1 MKIFANFTETTQSAA
16 YITIYVFALVF
27 QTSMIAQPESAYMSP
42 PQVQAMLQ
50 QQQQA
55 LTLNQGQSHYAMANQ
70 GQGHYA
76 SLQGHQPGK
85 VNSQGQYAPLTPAK
99 PNASAMGHLGHNGGH
114 GGYNNTPQHGGQGGG
129 YPPQQNMVAKF
140 NISDSDEDDPN
151 WPPPPPPEHMS
162 ISGVETG
169 SSSTDPPRGAPV
181 RRSGSV
187 ANSHASIIQT
197 LNAKFASRQ
206 NSAPGEIGLPLDT
219 SQPPRPPSAGSDDIT
234 PTAEN
239 QGNLSGDSG
248 LLTQIQRGVKL
259 RKTVSYDRSAPKFS

>member
-1 MKIFANFTETTQSAA
+1 
-16 YITIYVFALVF
+16 
-27 QTSMIAQPESAYMSP
+27 MIAQPESAYMSP

-55 LTLNQGQSHYAMANQ
+55 LTSNQGQGHYATSN
-70 GQGHYA
+70 QGHYA
-76 SLQGHQPGK
+76 SLQGQQGGK
-85 VNSQGQYAPLTPAK
+85 MNSQGQYAPLTPAK
-99 PNASAMGHLGHNGGH
+99 PTSLAMGHAGHAGSQGV
-114 GGYNNTPQHGGQGGG
+114 NNTPQQQGGK
-129 YPPQQNMVAKF
+129 NMVAKF

-169 SSSTDPPRGAPV
+169 SSSTDPPRGGAPSGSHQPV

-219 SQPPRPPSAGSDDIT
+219 TQPPRPPSAGSDDIT